1 MEPLLQIIGL
11 SKSYRDVTV
20 LNNITLTINKGDI
33 YGLIG
38 KNGAGK
44 TTLMKTLLG
53 LTELTSGKYIYNG
66 IENNSDFRKKCG
78 SIIERPAL
86 YPSCSVLENM
96 KRYSIIFGG
105 TDKEI
110 NKILCLVGM
119 EEHKNKKAS
128 ELSLGMKQR
137 LGIGIA
143 LLGNPELLILDEPVN
158 GLDPTGIIEI
168 RNLILD
174 LNKNMNTTVL
184 ISSHLLDELSKIVSR
199 YGILDHG
206 NLVEEITSEELK
218 HICKKKMIFH
228 VDNVEKS
235 CNLLNEKFGISDIV
249 IEKNTIVL
257 FSDFENSALIN
268 KELCYNGIQVFQVII
283 NSESLEQY
291 FVRKVG
297 E

>member
-1 MEPLLQIIGL
+1 MKKNII
-11 SKSYRDVTV
+11 
-20 LNNITLTINKGDI
+20 
-33 YGLIG
+33 
-38 KNGAGK
+38 
-44 TTLMKTLLG
+44 
-53 LTELTSGKYIYNG
+53 
-66 IENNSDFRKKCG
+66 DFN
-78 SIIERPAL
+78 E
-86 YPSCSVLENM
+86 Y
-96 KRYSIIFGG
+96 
-105 TDKEI
+105 KEY
-110 NKILCLVGM
+110 K
-119 EEHKNKKAS
+119 EHKNKKVR

-235 CNLLNEKFGISDIV
+235 CNLLNEKFGIRDIL
-249 IEKNTIVL
+249 IENNTIVL
-257 FSDFENSALIN
+257 FSDFENSARIN
-268 KELCYNGIQVFQVII
+268 KELCYNGFEIRCGNHQRCVI
-283 NSESLEQY
+283 NWNL
-291 FVRKVG
+291 KK
-297 E
+297 